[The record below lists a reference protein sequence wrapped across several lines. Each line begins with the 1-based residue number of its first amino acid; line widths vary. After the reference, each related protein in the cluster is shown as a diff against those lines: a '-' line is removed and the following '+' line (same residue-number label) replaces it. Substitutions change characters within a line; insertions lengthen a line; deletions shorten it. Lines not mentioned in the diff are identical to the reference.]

1 MYNMNVNCTYNKEA
15 LSLSFNDDGYLEHF
29 ICVLLK
35 P

>member
-15 LSLSFNDDGYLEHF
+15 LRLSFNDDGYLEHF